1 MAFVRVCSTCILV
14 YTFLS
19 CLYTTLFLL
28 LCPFVRDCPTSAVDI
43 SKIYAGFLW
52 TRRLFDLAF
61 SGTSNGHTTSTSTP
75 TIQALVTQQAAS
87 YKDMG
92 DFLSAFEEAATDPV
106 LYWATVSQIE
116 PAQHGQSLQGASSAE
131 PDWSLGWFEMSTS
144 LFLSKAFAGS
154 MHPMKIFPYFY
165 KASETFDEDD
175 ITITTLVTPN
185 RFEVLRK
192 LALRYEGTHIGNRYL
207 HALYFDSLLCP
218 RLSGPLSVT
227 VHIPLPTS
235 ASRSS
240 SRTLHNNLIALHA
253 LVTNSPSLATRADI
267 HLVLSPFPR
276 AFNAWRNIAR
286 LLARTTY
293 ILLLDV
299 DFAVC
304 TDWRASVRALLR
316 DGESGVA
323 RRVREGS
330 AALVLPAFEYV
341 RQAEGRNQD
350 TFPRD
355 RHVRAISVFS
365 VLYLSRRV
373 ASS

>member
-1 MAFVRVCSTCILV
+1 M
-14 YTFLS
+14 
-19 CLYTTLFLL
+19 
-28 LCPFVRDCPTSAVDI
+28 
-43 SKIYAGFLW
+43 
-52 TRRLFDLAF
+52 
-61 SGTSNGHTTSTSTP
+61 
-75 TIQALVTQQAAS
+75 
-87 YKDMG
+87 
-92 DFLSAFEEAATDPV
+92 
-106 LYWATVSQIE
+106 
-116 PAQHGQSLQGASSAE
+116 
-131 PDWSLGWFEMSTS
+131 
-144 LFLSKAFAGS
+144 
-154 MHPMKIFPYFY
+154 
-165 KASETFDEDD
+165 
-175 ITITTLVTPN
+175 
-185 RFEVLRK
+185 
-192 LALRYEGTHIGNRYL
+192 
-207 HALYFDSLLCP
+207 
-218 RLSGPLSVT
+218 T

-253 LVTNSPSLATRADI
+253 LVTNSPGLATRADI

-293 ILLLDV
+293 MLLLDV

-304 TDWRASVRALLR
+304 TDWHASVRALLR

-355 RHVRAISVFS
+355 RHVRFISVFFHS
-365 VLYLSRRV
+365 ASV
-373 ASS
+373 ASYLLD